1 MSDVT
6 NLIQKKTESRSS
18 GLVWLAL
25 PLLLLGLAIAWII
38 TTDPLKALNSSA
50 PPIESLTYERT
61 VLDETGLHLLVRA
74 GGSEPMLIA
83 QVQVDDAYWQF
94 TQRPEGP
101 IARGSSAWIDI
112 PFPWMLGET
121 HFVLAVT
128 NSGAT
133 FDHEI
138 AVALPTPKGTW
149 DQLIPQALVGIIVG
163 ILPVVLGM
171 MCYPALRNA
180 GQDLMN
186 FLLALTIGLLAF
198 LFVDTILEALEFS
211 SESAAL
217 FQGPVMVI
225 LAAALS
231 FLGLVAIGRRSGVP
245 SGLALST
252 FIAIGIG
259 LHNLG
264 EGLAIGA
271 AYAAGAAGLGS
282 FLVIG
287 FAVHNITEGIG
298 IVAPVLKSRPSIAS
312 LSGLALIAGGPAI
325 LGMWLGSLAYA
336 PHWSALALGIGAGA
350 ILQVIIEVVAYLKRQ
365 TAAENHELLSPS
377 AISGFL
383 AGVAFM
389 YVTAAFVKI

>member
-1 MSDVT
+1 MIVSDKANENT
-6 NLIQKKTESRSS
+6 PTRFSS
-18 GLVWLAL
+18 YGWLVV

-38 TTDPLKALNSSA
+38 MADPLRGLNTSA
-50 PPIESLTYERT
+50 PPVENLTYERT
-61 VLDETGLHLLVRA
+61 VLDEAGLHLLVRA

-94 TQRPEGP
+94 TQRPQGP

-112 PFPWMLGET
+112 PFPWMLGEA
-121 HFVLAVT
+121 HFVVAVT
-128 NSGAT
+128 NTGAT

-138 AVALPTPKGTW
+138 PVALPTPKATW
-149 DQLIPQALVGIIVG
+149 DQLVPQALVGIIVG

-171 MCYPALRNA
+171 LCYPALRNA
-180 GQDLMN
+180 GQNVMN

-211 SESAAL
+211 GESAAL

-225 LAAALS
+225 LAATLS
-231 FLGLVAIGRRSGVP
+231 FLGLVAIGRRSGAP

-259 LHNLG
+259 MHNLG

-287 FAVHNITEGIG
+287 FAVHNVTEGIG
-298 IVAPVLKSRPSIAS
+298 IVAPVLKLRPSIAS
-312 LSGLALIAGGPAI
+312 LAGLALIAGGPAI
-325 LGMWLGSLAYA
+325 FGMWLGSLAYA
-336 PHWSALALGIGAGA
+336 SHWSALALGIGAGA
-350 ILQVIIEVVAYLKRQ
+350 ILQVIIEVGAYLKRQ
-365 TAAENHELLSPS
+365 TATEGQALLSTS
-377 AISGFL
+377 VISGFL